1 MFFNCENFLYF
12 YNTQTQMKTFI
23 LFFFLF
29 LGKSFSAQQ
38 AEEFKIIKDYFDNQE
53 SMLKSGFAKKY
64 ETLKDASSKEQIRKQ
79 YCEFISKLDSIRN
92 VAYLGAL
99 IRVKN
104 REELNFIKKNNSN
117 SVEENKAIIESKPE
131 FPNGLNSLREKVANL
146 FYSEGLKADKKELST
161 VLSFVVEK
169 DGTISD
175 IRASGDNANLNKQA
189 EIALYLL
196 PEKFTKPAI
205 INGNAVRYSF
215 KLPLV
220 VKFD

>member
-1 MFFNCENFLYF
+1 
-12 YNTQTQMKTFI
+12 MKTFL

-29 LGKSFSAQQ
+29 LGKLFPAQQ

-64 ETLKDASSKEQIRKQ
+64 ENLTDASSKEEIRKQ
-79 YCEFISKLDSIRN
+79 YCEFMSKLDSIRN

-99 IRVKN
+99 IKVKN
-104 REELNFIKKNNSN
+104 REDLNFITKNNTLLTDD
-117 SVEENKAIIESKPE
+117 KAKIESTPE

-175 IRASGDNANLNKQA
+175 IRASGDDANLNKQA

>member
-1 MFFNCENFLYF
+1 
-12 YNTQTQMKTFI
+12 MKTFL

-29 LGKSFSAQQ
+29 LGKLLPAQQ

-53 SMLKSGFAKKY
+53 SLLKSGFAKKY
-64 ETLKDASSKEQIRKQ
+64 ETLTDATSKEEIRKQ

-92 VAYLGAL
+92 ISYLGAL
-99 IRVKN
+99 IKVKN
-104 REELNFIKKNNSN
+104 REELSLITKERLASSEDHK
-117 SVEENKAIIESKPE
+117 VAIESKPE

-161 VLSFVVEK
+161 ILSFVVEK

-175 IRASGDNANLNKQA
+175 IRASGDDANLNKQA

>member
-1 MFFNCENFLYF
+1 
-12 YNTQTQMKTFI
+12 MKTFL

-29 LGKSFSAQQ
+29 LGKLLPAQQ

-64 ETLKDASSKEQIRKQ
+64 ETLTDASSKEEIRKQ
-79 YCEFISKLDSIRN
+79 YCEFMSKLDSIRN

-99 IRVKN
+99 IKVKN
-104 REELNFIKKNNSN
+104 REDLNFITKNNTLLTDD
-117 SVEENKAIIESKPE
+117 KTKIESKPE

-175 IRASGDNANLNKQA
+175 IRASGDDANLNKQA

-196 PEKFTKPAI
+196 QEKFAKPAT
-205 INGNAVRYSF
+205 INGIAVRYSF